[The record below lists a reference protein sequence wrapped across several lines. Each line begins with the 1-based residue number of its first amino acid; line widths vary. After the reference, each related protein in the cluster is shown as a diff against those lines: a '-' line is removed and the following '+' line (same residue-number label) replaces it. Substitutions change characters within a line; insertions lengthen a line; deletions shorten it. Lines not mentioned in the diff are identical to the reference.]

1 MNDFKMKKAGMK
13 EPVFENL
20 RNEFAV
26 TFYNATE
33 AEAETDEQEE
43 PEKDLLA
50 FCKEPKTRAEI
61 AEYLELTTVSYVMQN
76 YIKPLVEKGALC
88 MTIPNH
94 PRSKNQKYYSRSTLE
109 K

>member
-1 MNDFKMKKAGMK
+1 MKKAGMK

-20 RNEFAV
+20 RNEFVV
-26 TFYNATE
+26 TFYNSTD
-33 AEAETDEQEE
+33 AEAEPDEQEE
-43 PEKDLLA
+43 HEKDLLV

-61 AEYLELTTVSYVMQN
+61 AEYLKLTTVSYAMQN
-76 YIKPLVEKGALC
+76 YIKPLLEKGALC

-94 PRSKNQKYYSRSTLE
+94 PRSKNQKYYSKSVLE

>member
-1 MNDFKMKKAGMK
+1 MIMEMKKAGMK

-26 TFYNATE
+26 TFYNSTD
-33 AEAETDEQEE
+33 AEAEPEEQ
-43 PEKDLLA
+43 EKDLLA

-61 AEYLELTTVSYVMQN
+61 AGYLGLTTVSYAMQN
-76 YIKPLVEKGALC
+76 HIKPLVEKGALC

-94 PRSKNQKYYSRSTLE
+94 PRSKNQKYYSKSTLE